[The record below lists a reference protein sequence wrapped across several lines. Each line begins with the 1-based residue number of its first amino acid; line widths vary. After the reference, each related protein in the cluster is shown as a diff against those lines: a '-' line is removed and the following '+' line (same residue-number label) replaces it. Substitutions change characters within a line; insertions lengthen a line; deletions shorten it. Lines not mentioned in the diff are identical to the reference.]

1 MLDFLLKYFVKD
13 YKHIEKKEVRERYGL
28 FSSFFGLA
36 SNFLLFLVKI
46 VIGIILSM
54 PSILADAINNFSDF
68 GNNFLSIFGFKI
80 SAKKADKEHPFGHQ
94 RVEYI
99 ISIVIACV
107 IIGLG
112 MVMAYQGI
120 TNLIQF
126 FKSVSI
132 DGTPLVDDTFID
144 KNGNK
149 NVVLFIVT
157 LCLLSFSIC
166 VKLSQSFL
174 YHSLGKR
181 INSIQLEALSKD
193 SRNDVISTFLV
204 IIGILITWF
213 TSYNVDCF
221 FTISVSILVIASGI
235 GIIKDAANILIG
247 EKPKQEIINS
257 LAQFISSKKD
267 IYGVHDLIMHS
278 YGQMIYASI
287 HVEVDGSKSVLEAHE
302 QIDIIEREVLG
313 KFNVILTIHMDPIL
327 LNNADTDKYKEA
339 INSALNGMDY
349 NIKMHDFRIIPAKNF
364 DNLIFDLVIP
374 QELNDDNGHKMIRQ
388 NIQNKT
394 KGLLGKDTYLIIN
407 FDDFDSDFLSQAVEN
422 LEK

>member
-1 MLDFLLKYFVKD
+1 MLDFLLKHFIKD
-13 YKHIEKKEVRERYGL
+13 YKHIEKKEVRESYGL

-36 SNFLLFLVKI
+36 SNFLLFILKI
-46 VIGIILSM
+46 VIGTLLSM

-80 SAKKADKEHPFGHQ
+80 SAKRADKEHPFGHQ

-120 TNLIQF
+120 TNLIEF
-126 FKSVSI
+126 FKFLINNKKPLI
-132 DGTPLVDDTFID
+132 DNTFID
-144 KNGNK
+144 ENGNK
-149 NVVLFIVT
+149 NLILFIVT
-157 LCLLSFSIC
+157 ICLLAFSVCI
-166 VKLSQSFL
+166 KLSQSFL

-193 SRNDVISTFLV
+193 SRNDVISTLLV
-204 IIGILITWF
+204 IVGVLITWF
-213 TSYNVDCF
+213 TDYNVDCF
-221 FTISVSILVIASGI
+221 FTILVSILVIVSGI
-235 GIIKDAANILIG
+235 GIIKEAANILIG
-247 EKPKQEIINS
+247 EKPKQELIDS
-257 LAQFISSKKD
+257 LAKFISSQKN

-278 YGQMIYASI
+278 YGQTIYASI
-287 HVEVDGSKSVLEAHE
+287 HVEVDGNKSVIEAHE

-327 LNNADTDKYKEA
+327 LNNSDNDKYKEA
-339 INSALNGMDY
+339 INSALTEMNY
-349 NIKMHDFRIIPAKNF
+349 KIKMHDFRIIPAKKF
-364 DNLIFDLVIP
+364 DNLVFDLVIP
-374 QELNDDNGHKMIRQ
+374 KELNDDNGHKMIRQ

-407 FDDFDSDFLSQAVEN
+407 FDDFDSDFLSQ
-422 LEK
+422 LDEK